1 MEQLYKI
8 PNLPGTFFNRQLNKR
23 KSSPHWLVSQQ
34 TARVTLAQVFAEAR
48 LLQQNFHI
56 WLGGTLCFECISYF
70 EHPIQFGQSGLATTL
85 DRKKGLYDIPN
96 FEGYFVNTYFEC
108 LPVLNSLKLFFL
120 NYLLVRNLTFLSRE
134 KDKCQAKAAKKRRA
148 RCKMVEKL
156 QMLFQTGAYFIFHN
170 HMQMQENGHLY
181 FEVL

>member
-8 PNLPGTFFNRQLNKR
+8 PYLPGTFFNRQLNKR

-34 TARVTLAQVFAEAR
+34 TVRVTLALAQVFAEAR

-56 WLGGTLCFECISYF
+56 WLVVLCALSTFLTLSTLLNFDSLDLPLLLIEKRPLWYAKLWRLFCK
-70 EHPIQFGQSGLATTL
+70 HPLWM
-85 DRKKGLYDIPN
+85 
-96 FEGYFVNTYFEC
+96 
-108 LPVLNSLKLFFL
+108 PVLNSLKLFFL

-156 QMLFQTGAYFIFHN
+156 
-170 HMQMQENGHLY
+170 
-181 FEVL
+181 